1 MVIKMSTNPF
11 IMALGMYVI
20 ITVFIYISIKI
31 NHKKINK
38 NSNIVTSKKNKT
50 VTPKSQSTSKTIND
64 VYHVGGITSE
74 QFILE
79 LLSTY
84 SLDYAGYSYEELYNK
99 KTQVDYDAYDLFDVL
114 WVLFG
119 TFDEILECDYVE
131 DGYGTM
137 NYKEVQVRYNAKKD
151 HMKIDM
157 ADLTI
162 EGTIEEMTAFRHNPL
177 KNYEML
183 DPISASNHIEDYIGE
198 INIK

>member
-1 MVIKMSTNPF
+1 MSTNPF

-31 NHKKINK
+31 NRNKINK
-38 NSNIVTSKKNKT
+38 NSNIVTSKENKT
-50 VTPKSQSTSKTIND
+50 VTPKNTSKTIND

-84 SLDYAGYSYEELYNK
+84 SLDYAGYSYEDLYNK

-114 WVLFG
+114 WTLFG

-162 EGTIEEMTAFRHNPL
+162 EGTIEEIAAFRHSPL
-177 KNYEML
+177 KNFEML

>member
-1 MVIKMSTNPF
+1 
-11 IMALGMYVI
+11 
-20 ITVFIYISIKI
+20 
-31 NHKKINK
+31 
-38 NSNIVTSKKNKT
+38 
-50 VTPKSQSTSKTIND
+50 
-64 VYHVGGITSE
+64 
-74 QFILE
+74 
-79 LLSTY
+79 
-84 SLDYAGYSYEELYNK
+84 
-99 KTQVDYDAYDLFDVL
+99 
-114 WVLFG
+114 
-119 TFDEILECDYVE
+119 
-131 DGYGTM
+131 M

>member
-1 MVIKMSTNPF
+1 MSTNPF
-11 IMALGMYVI
+11 IMALGMYLI

-38 NSNIVTSKKNKT
+38 NSNIVASKKNKT
-50 VTPKSQSTSKTIND
+50 VTPKSTSRTIND

-162 EGTIEEMTAFRHNPL
+162 EGTIEEMAAFRNNPL

>member
-1 MVIKMSTNPF
+1 MSTNPF
-11 IMALGMYVI
+11 IMALGMYI
-20 ITVFIYISIKI
+20 LITLFIYISIKI
-31 NHKKINK
+31 NSYNINK
-38 NSNIVTSKKNKT
+38 NNRAVKNEEKRININR
-50 VTPKSQSTSKTIND
+50 QSTSKSIND
-64 VYHVGGITSE
+64 VYHIGGITSE

-99 KTQVDYDAYDLFDVL
+99 KTQADYDAYDLFDVL

-162 EGTIEEMTAFRHNPL
+162 EGTIEEMAAFRHNPL